1 MGQELLSIC
10 QAETRRLL
18 WIAGMLFAVILVV
31 QHLELPYG
39 NLLSS
44 ILSSTKVPLVG
55 KSGFH
60 AGYSPSNS
68 EVVGNLSL
76 SNDLNNTG
84 TYAIHEKASN
94 TRSSDSVLEGNEG
107 SNRALEID
115 EDEDDSKDASSG
127 NLVKQNR
134 TIIVENVK
142 PLETDFAKE
151 GSREPEVSSVEKKNT
166 TDNTYL
172 EGRIGNE
179 NNTVDVVN
187 STAGLPVSSPAPPM
201 MNLSLSTAPAIF
213 ETNVG
218 APIKSVDSNVT
229 SVEKDRTTPSEKTE
243 NSEQLHSDLNQ
254 TEHNS
259 SMTRVPEVKIEPE
272 VPILDVYSISDMN
285 NLLLQ
290 SRASYHSVVCL
301 KFRFMLF

>member
-134 TIIVENVK
+134 TIIVENIK
-142 PLETDFAKE
+142 PLETNFAQE
-151 GSREPEVSSVEKKNT
+151 GGREPEVSSVEKKNT

-201 MNLSLSTAPAIF
+201 MNSSPSTAPAIF